1 MLQTICRQ
9 SAVRK
14 WENVGN
20 DGFPPIFHR
29 NSAETD
35 REVVFISQ
43 TKMGFRVDSITIH
56 NHRKY
61 IVVMVLQKKR
71 SALKNFSVFILF
83 FIFSDHSA
91 AQKLGMPKT

>member
-43 TKMGFRVDSITIH
+43 SKMGFRVDSITIH

-61 IVVMVLQKKR
+61 IVVMVLQKKTVCIEKLQR
-71 SALKNFSVFILF
+71 FQLVFYF
-83 FIFSDHSA
+83 V
-91 AQKLGMPKT
+91 